1 MNRFGSVTAPEK
13 QIPRRGLPER
23 TSWNVIVS
31 CWLLLALAYT
41 PAVVLTSPP
50 AQARGLAAFF
60 EAFVFLIGSYL
71 PWALGT
77 PALLH
82 LSKCW
87 IVDTGRRARH
97 LVLLAGGGV
106 LAIPLLT
113 ALGWLA
119 GHALVRMT
127 GGAESVLFDLR
138 ANQSALVATALFAI
152 PLYLAVMGIGQLLG
166 HAALRR
172 GRERELAGLNEEAL
186 RSRLQQHFLFNA
198 LNAIGELGYRDAA
211 LADRALGHVARLLR
225 ALLERPPEVSLRE
238 EIGTA
243 AEFMQLHQ
251 VLATAPAMHIEV
263 EPAAWNAS
271 VPSMVLQPLL
281 ENAIQHGAPS
291 GHGRGILISAA
302 VSDAT
307 LVLSVEN
314 SVQDERAGGLG
325 IGLDNLR
332 RRLALLYGPPATLT
346 TQREG
351 QRFTATVRMPWVKAA
366 LP

>member
-1 MNRFGSVTAPEK
+1 MNRFGSVTAPDK
-13 QIPRRGLPER
+13 ILRPVSPER
-23 TSWNVIVS
+23 VPWDVIVL
-31 CWLLLALAYT
+31 CWLVLALAYT

-50 AQARGLAAFF
+50 AQARGPAAFF
-60 EAFVFLIGSYL
+60 EALVFLIGSYL
-71 PWALGT
+71 PWALAT

-82 LSKCW
+82 LSGRW
-87 IVDTGRRARH
+87 MLGAGRRARH
-97 LVLLAGGGV
+97 LALLAGTGM

-127 GGAESVLFDLR
+127 GVSEPVPFDLR
-138 ANQSALVATALFAI
+138 AGQSALVATALFAI

-172 GRERELAGLNEEAL
+172 EKERELAGLNEEAL

-251 VLATAPAMHIEV
+251 VLATAPAMDIEV
-263 EPAAWNAS
+263 EPAAWNAG

-281 ENAIQHGAPS
+281 ENAIQHGAPG
-291 GHGRGILISAA
+291 GHGQGILIRAT
-302 VSDAT
+302 VTDAT
-307 LVLSVEN
+307 LVLAVEN
-314 SVQDERAGGLG
+314 RVQEERPGGLG
-325 IGLDNLR
+325 IGLDTLR

-346 TQREG
+346 TQQQG
-351 QRFTATVRMPWVKAA
+351 QRFTATVRMPCVEAA
-366 LP
+366 HP